1 MTQSRSTSYWII
13 TLVAAVALMI
23 TMGMRQSA
31 GLFISPLN
39 TATGVGIAAIS
50 LSIAIGHLV
59 WGLAQPIA
67 GAVADRYGPGRV
79 IAAGA
84 LVLATGYAV
93 TPMMTSSAG
102 LTLSIGFLMAAGA
115 GMGSFSVLIGAAAQH
130 LAAEK
135 RGIASGVINAGA
147 SVGQMV
153 FAPITQG
160 LITIVGWVNAMWAL
174 ALVSL
179 LTLPLARLL
188 RGKAK
193 VVNAQAGSSSVP
205 ATDVSQ
211 GGKSGEGGER
221 GDGGMRAAVAIAMRN
236 RSFLLLNASFFT
248 CGFHIAFLVTHLP
261 GEVALCGL
269 SPSVASWS
277 LAIIGLA
284 NIIGSLAVGWGV
296 GRYRSK
302 MILFWMYTS
311 RVLLIAVYLAAPK
324 TELTLYLFAAGLGL
338 TWLATVPPTAALVGK
353 LFGMRY
359 LSTLFG
365 FTLLSHQIGGFLGAW
380 LGGVAV
386 VEWGSY
392 NSIWAADML
401 LAAVAAVANLPI
413 KEARP
418 SATPVPA

>member
-1 MTQSRSTSYWII
+1 MTGSRATHWLI
-13 TLVAAVALMI
+13 TLTAAGALMI
-23 TMGMRQSA
+23 TMGMRQST

-39 TATGVGIAAIS
+39 TATGVGVAAIS

-59 WGLAQPIA
+59 WGLIQPLA
-67 GAVADRYGPGRV
+67 GAIADRYGPGRV
-79 IAAGA
+79 IAVGA
-84 LVLATGYAV
+84 LVLASGYAI
-93 TPMMTSSAG
+93 TPFMTSSIG
-102 LTLSIGFLMAAGA
+102 LTITIGILMAAGA
-115 GMGSFSVLIGAAAQH
+115 GMGSFSVLIGAASRH
-130 LAAEK
+130 LAADK

-153 FAPITQG
+153 FAPITQK
-160 LITIVGWVNAMWAL
+160 LITVVGWGNAMWAL

-179 LTLPLARLL
+179 LTLPLARVL
-188 RGKAK
+188 RGKPRAR
-193 VVNAQAGSSSVP
+193 AASPASGVP
-205 ATDVSQ
+205 FSKPNDI
-211 GGKSGEGGER
+211 GL
-221 GDGGMRAAVAIAMRN
+221 RAAVTDALNN
-236 RSFLLLNASFFT
+236 RSFLLLNAGFFT

-284 NIIGSLAVGWGV
+284 NIVGSLAVGWGV
-296 GRYRSK
+296 GHCRSK
-302 MILFWMYTS
+302 MMLFWMYAS

-353 LFGMRY
+353 LFGTRY

-365 FTLLSHQIGGFLGAW
+365 LTLLSHQIGGFLGAW
-380 LGGVAV
+380 LGGIAV

-392 NSIWAADML
+392 QSMWVADML

-413 KEARP
+413 RESHPNQRA
-418 SATPVPA
+418 SG

>member
-1 MTQSRSTSYWII
+1 MTTVSPPLETPQSRAPSYWLV
-13 TLVAAVALMI
+13 TLAAAAVLMI
-23 TMGMRQSA
+23 TMGMRQST

-59 WGLAQPIA
+59 WGLIQPIA
-67 GAVADRYGPGRV
+67 GAAADRYGPGRV

-93 TPMMTSSAG
+93 TPMMTSSVG
-102 LTLSIGFLMAAGA
+102 LTLSIGLLMAAGA

-130 LAAEK
+130 LAVEK
-135 RGIASGVINAGA
+135 RGMASGVINAGA

-160 LITIVGWVNAMWAL
+160 LITILGWVNAMWAL
-174 ALVSL
+174 GLVSL
-179 LTLPLARLL
+179 LTLPMARLL

-193 VVNAQAGSSSVP
+193 VTITPAGLAKV
-205 ATDVSQ
+205 TV
-211 GGKSGEGGER
+211 R
-221 GDGGMRAAVAIAMRN
+221 DGGIRAAVAMALGN
-236 RSFLLLNASFFT
+236 HSFLLLNVGFFT

-277 LAIIGLA
+277 LAIIGFA
-284 NIIGSLAVGWGV
+284 NILGSLAVGWGL
-296 GRYRSK
+296 GRFRSK
-302 MILFWMYTS
+302 MILFWIYAS

-353 LFGMRY
+353 LFGIRY

-365 FTLLSHQIGGFLGAW
+365 LTLLSHQVGGFLGAW
-380 LGGVAV
+380 LGGIAV

-392 NSIWAADML
+392 NSIWIADML
-401 LAAVAAVANLPI
+401 LASAAAIANLPI
-413 KEARP
+413 KEARL
-418 SATPVPA
+418 PA

>member
-1 MTQSRSTSYWII
+1 VTTVSPPLETPQSRAPSYWLV
-13 TLVAAVALMI
+13 TLAAAAALMI
-23 TMGMRQSA
+23 TMGMRQST

-39 TATGVGIAAIS
+39 TATGVGIATIS

-59 WGLAQPIA
+59 WGLIQPIA

-93 TPMMTSSAG
+93 TPMMTSSVG

-135 RGIASGVINAGA
+135 RGMASGVINAGA

-160 LITIVGWVNAMWAL
+160 LITIAGWVNAMWAL

-179 LTLPLARLL
+179 FTLPLARVL
-188 RGKAK
+188 RGKAR
-193 VVNAQAGSSSVP
+193 VASAPAGSSAVP
-205 ATDVSQ
+205 ATDLSQ
-211 GGKSGEGGER
+211 G
-221 GDGGMRAAVAIAMRN
+221 GDGGMRAAVAMAMRN
-236 RSFLLLNASFFT
+236 RSFLLLNAGFFT

-302 MILFWMYTS
+302 MILFWMYSS

-392 NSIWAADML
+392 NSIWVADML

-418 SATPVPA
+418 SATLVPA

>member
-1 MTQSRSTSYWII
+1 
-13 TLVAAVALMI
+13 MI
-23 TMGMRQSA
+23 TMGMRQST

-39 TATGVGIAAIS
+39 TATGVGIATIS
-50 LSIAIGHLV
+50 LSIAIGQLV
-59 WGLAQPIA
+59 WGLTQPIA
-67 GAVADRYGPGRV
+67 GAIADRYGPGRV

-93 TPMMTSSAG
+93 TPMMTSSVG

-135 RGIASGVINAGA
+135 RGMASGIINAGA

-153 FAPITQG
+153 FAPITQI
-160 LITIVGWVNAMWAL
+160 LITFAGWVNAMWAL

-179 LTLPLARLL
+179 LTLPSARLL

-193 VVNAQAGSSSVP
+193 VVIAPADSSAVP
-205 ATDVSQ
+205 ATGVSQ
-211 GGKSGEGGER
+211 GSN
-221 GDGGMRAAVAIAMRN
+221 GGMRAAVAIAMRN
-236 RSFLLLNASFFT
+236 RSFLLLNAGFFT

-353 LFGMRY
+353 LFGVRY

-365 FTLLSHQIGGFLGAW
+365 ITLLSHQIGGFLGAW

-392 NSIWAADML
+392 NSMWVADML

-413 KEARP
+413 KEARS